1 MSVVGMQ
8 STLHAYPRK
17 FSTQFLL
24 PPLPPPPHSPTRCH
38 QVVDIPNGHPVYT
51 YAKRLGHV
59 TFTANQ
65 RPV

>member
-8 STLHAYPRK
+8 STLHAHLRK

-24 PPLPPPPHSPTRCH
+24 LPLPPPPLF
-38 QVVDIPNGHPVYT
+38 PNPMSSGRGHTGHPVYT